1 MRACW
6 AAPEPAQ
13 DLASPRATSVGPAA
27 RDAAPAPHRTFVPV
41 DELQRTGDR
50 GAPKAA
56 PVAAPTPGT
65 PGADRAGWSLW
76 GDAEI

>member
-13 DLASPRATSVGPAA
+13 ELASPRATSVGLSA
-27 RDAAPAPHRTFVPV
+27 RDAVPAPRRTFVPV
-41 DELQRTGDR
+41 DELQRAGDT
-50 GAPKAA
+50 GAPTAA
-56 PVAAPTPGT
+56 PVAATTPGT